1 LAQTGYAQEGK
12 LVVVNLKKGYPVKG
26 KIIEQTASSVKIE
39 LSDGDIFECKP
50 DEIASI
56 DDAQPSSSSSKNI
69 FKEIKPVPQIY
80 KKGDKI
86 LSFGIG
92 SSRDDR
98 LNISGYYSETP
109 AIPFIPVSFEYI
121 LKDDVLDDKCAI
133 GIGGLCEYYSLK
145 TKYFDD
151 KEYTINYLFIA
162 ARGYAHYSVIKK
174 LDTYGGLAIGYYKA
188 FMPDFDASYS
198 YRPGWF
204 YYFLGSRYYFNKK
217 IAGMVELGSGISW
230 LTFGVALRM

>member
-12 LVVVNLKKGYPVKG
+12 LVVINLKKGYPVKG

-50 DEIASI
+50 DDIASI

-92 SSRDDR
+92 SSSENRV
-98 LNISGYYSETP
+98 NISGIYSETP
-109 AIPFIPVSFEYI
+109 ALPFIPVSFEYI
-121 LKDDVLDDKCAI
+121 LKDDLLDDKCAF
-133 GIGGLCEYYSLK
+133 GIGGLCEYYSMK
-145 TKYFDD
+145 EKYFDD
-151 KEYTINYLFIA
+151 KEYTTNILFIA

-174 LDTYGGLAIGYYKA
+174 LDTYGGLAIGYYKINT
-188 FMPDFDASYS
+188 PDSDASI
-198 YRPGWF
+198 RGPGWF